1 MIGTRFLRRT
11 ILTRQGLALFEEA
24 GAAKY
29 SPAVRT
35 RALRFSSSNATTTA
49 ASPQFLSTRMIA
61 LLSAASSIGGLAGYF
76 LADRNGSGKATH
88 SKPQYGSP
96 QDCSQ
101 AIEELRKTFAD
112 DADAVSTNVDDIY
125 VHGFSANDYHP
136 GKS

>member
-1 MIGTRFLRRT
+1 M
-11 ILTRQGLALFEEA
+11 EEA
-24 GAAKY
+24 GAWKY

-35 RALRFSSSNATTTA
+35 RALRFSSSNATTA
-49 ASPQFLSTRMIA
+49 GSKFLSTRTIV
-61 LLSAASSIGGLAGYF
+61 LLSAASSIGGLAGFF
-76 LADRNGSGKATH
+76 LANRTGSGKATL

-136 GKS
+136 GKSC